1 MMLPLMHHGMLIMS
15 IPSNEIA
22 LKETTTGGTPYG
34 PSHLSSSHDL
44 STDEKAICRALG
56 IRLAKTALAL
66 KHI

>member
-1 MMLPLMHHGMLIMS
+1 MLIMS

-22 LKETTTGGTPYG
+22 LKETSAGGTPYG
-34 PSHLSSSHDL
+34 PSHLSPAHDL
-44 STDEKAICRALG
+44 TNDEKTICRALG